1 MSQAKGGR
9 SGGQEE
15 PPPEPDTGTGPEGD
29 ATREGGP
36 GHGHGH
42 GQGQGHECLDWCPIC
57 RSAELMKGINS
68 PEVRQQLQSI
78 QSEAMHVFRAFAAAY
93 AERTGDDPFSRG
105 RDARGE
111 DERREPEKPNPAD
124 TPIDISIE

>member
-15 PPPEPDTGTGPEGD
+15 APPEPETGAGPQSEAAQDD
-29 ATREGGP
+29 AP
-36 GHGHGH
+36 GHGH
-42 GQGQGHECLDWCPIC
+42 GQGHECLDWCPIC
-57 RSAELMKGINS
+57 RSAELMKGISS

-93 AERTGDDPFSRG
+93 AERTGDDPFSRS
-105 RDARGE
+105 RDTPGG
-111 DERREPEKPNPAD
+111 DERREPEKPAPGDA
-124 TPIDISIE
+124 PIDISIE